1 MVKITKTASVFDA
14 KSPGNLCHK
23 FLTMKKGPAY
33 IALLL
38 VSFFWGTTYLA
49 SRIGVEYAHGF
60 MLAGIRQAI
69 AGVIMLL
76 IVCVIMRKKFASGAD
91 LWKIPVIGLIMLT
104 GSNGI
109 MTWAMEYIPSGLAA
123 IIAATVPI
131 WITFFSLLLL
141 PGTRVSWQLAVGI
154 LLGFAGVAGIFSEY
168 FELFL
173 LPEFTG
179 GIILAVV
186 ASMLWALGSV
196 LSAVWKPGADPLVG
210 AGIQMLAGGLGMLL
224 VAGLTGGSFVRF
236 VPSPQLWWSLVY
248 LVIFGSL
255 VAYTA
260 YVYVL
265 TKLSPAVASVYAYIN
280 PLVAVFLGWMVLNET
295 LTFRTVIATLVTL
308 GGVYI
313 INNSPKKRV
322 SEPLKEYSNS

>member
-1 MVKITKTASVFDA
+1 
-14 KSPGNLCHK
+14 
-23 FLTMKKGPAY
+23 MKKGPAY

-91 LWKIPVIGLIMLT
+91 LWKVPVIGLIMLT

-141 PGTRVSWQLAVGI
+141 PGTRISWQLAVGI

-168 FELFL
+168 FEFFL

-236 VPSPQLWWSLVY
+236 VPSPELWWSLVY

-280 PLVAVFLGWMVLNET
+280 PLVAVSLGWMVLNET